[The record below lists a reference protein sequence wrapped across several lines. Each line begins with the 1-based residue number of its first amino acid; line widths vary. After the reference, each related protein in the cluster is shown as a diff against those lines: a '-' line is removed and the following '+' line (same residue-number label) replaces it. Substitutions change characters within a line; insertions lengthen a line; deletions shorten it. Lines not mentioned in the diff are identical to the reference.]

1 MELLTIRHKDF
12 ELSIECT
19 KFDATWEKA
28 KNNVG
33 EKALL
38 SSYSW
43 SDGVESV
50 ILLKGSGKEM
60 SIEQGVPAQAVF
72 FDNTDYPVWVDFKD
86 YVKDAQFAS
95 ILQGDNERFTFH
107 RHILAGY
114 LNYGNEIGR
123 SEIRLIYKVGNETRL
138 FSFSF
143 EVLSSKL
150 DYHKHWKAIIVD
162 IEREYRMLS
171 LDYMRRT
178 FHGFTPDKNGETPEI
193 VWWSIFGG
201 EQQKF
206 IKACKNIIERPRRR
220 LHGHQTYLKADK
232 LRHIPVSI
240 ENELAEHRLE
250 PAHLYRVE
258 EQIHTN
264 DTPENRF
271 LKFSLAQITDKYEA
285 LKKQIENVK
294 GVSEAMKSEMQA
306 VSTTLKRLQSSPFF
320 RTIGRFKGLNQES
333 LVLQKASGY
342 SQVYR
347 TWNML
352 RRAYSLNDGIYRLQT
367 KDIATLYEIW
377 CFIEMSHIVK
387 EQLQL
392 NDEDI
397 DHRNRMEMNGL
408 FTWELGK
415 GEHSRIL
422 FKKDNVELA
431 ELVYNP
437 KSTENDNSSTGI
449 KELVTKTVPQKPD
462 IVLRLTK
469 NDLQEGMKLT
479 YLFDAKYRI
488 GGKDWRGVDVPPDD
502 AINQM
507 HRYRDAIYYK
517 DYSTNVLKKEVIG
530 GYILFPG
537 DGEPL
542 EVQHAKFQESI
553 KEVNIGAFPLRPKDE
568 RNRKLLEH
576 FIEGLIN
583 TKSQETISRVIP
595 QKGTFVD
602 VGSRVLIGLVG
613 NSVRRGYTQ
622 SFLDGT
628 ATLYYTGTQFP
639 TTIALQNLHFFI
651 PYIKGQGIRDVYEIV
666 AVHTITAKEAKLL
679 DGNEGAADDLRL
691 AFELCFRKQLF
702 EDYRKID
709 AHKMVNY
716 TFIDTTFDKIY
727 SENPQLAEQM
737 KRQG

>member
-1 MELLTIRHKDF
+1 MELLTIRHRDF

-19 KFDATWEKA
+19 KFDVTWEKA

-33 EKALL
+33 EEALL

-50 ILLKGSGKEM
+50 VLLKGSDKEM
-60 SIEQGVPAQAVF
+60 PIEQGVPAQAVF

-86 YVKDAQFAS
+86 YVKDAQFGS
-95 ILQGDNERFTFH
+95 ILQDDNERFTFH

-123 SEIRLIYKVGNETRL
+123 SEIRLIYKVGHETRR

-150 DYHKHWKAIIVD
+150 DYHKHWKAIIED

-193 VWWSIFGG
+193 VWWSIFAG

-206 IKACKNIIERPRRR
+206 IKACKNIIERPRHR
-220 LHGHQTYLKADK
+220 LHGRQTYLKADK
-232 LRHIPVSI
+232 LKHIPASV
-240 ENELAEHRLE
+240 ENELAEHRQE

-258 EQIHTN
+258 EQVQTN

-271 LKFSLAQITDKYEA
+271 LKFALAQIAGKYEA
-285 LKKQIENVK
+285 LKKQIESVK
-294 GVSEAMKSEMQA
+294 SASEAMKSEMQA
-306 VSTTLKRLQSSPFF
+306 VSTTLKRLQSNPFF

-352 RRAYSLNDGIYRLQT
+352 RRAYSLNDGIYKLQT

-377 CFIEMSHIVK
+377 CFIEVSHIVK
-387 EQLQL
+387 EQLHL

-437 KSTENDNSSTGI
+437 KSTENDNDSTGI

-469 NDLQEGMKLT
+469 DDLQEGMKLT

-488 GGKDWRGVDVPPDD
+488 GGKVKGVDVPPDD

-517 DYSTNVLKKEVIG
+517 DYSSDALKKEVIG

-537 DGEPL
+537 DGEPT
-542 EVQHAKFQESI
+542 EVEVSNFYKSI
-553 KEVNIGAFPLRPKDE
+553 AEVNIGAFPLRPKDE
-568 RNRKLLEH
+568 RNRKLLEQ

-602 VGSRVLIGLVG
+602 VGNRVLIGY
-613 NSVRRGYTQ
+613 VRPGKSEYYQR
-622 SFLDGT
+622 FLDGT
-628 ATLYYTGTQFP
+628 ATLYYTGKQFP

-666 AVHTITAKEAKLL
+666 RVRTITAKEAKQA
-679 DGNEGAADDLRL
+679 EGDEVPANDLRL
-691 AFELCFRKQLF
+691 AFELRFSKQLF
-702 EDYRKID
+702 FDYQKID
-709 AHKMVNY
+709 TRKLVNY
-716 TFIDTTFDKIY
+716 TFIDTKFDNLNKIII
-727 SENPQLAEQM
+727 
-737 KRQG
+737 